1 MPTVLRVKGYRFFF
15 FVADGYE
22 PPHIHVA
29 KEDRIA
35 KFWLDPIEV
44 ARNDGFRKPELQ
56 EIACIVRENLAV
68 LNEAWFAR
76 FGRL

>member
-1 MPTVLRVKGYRFFF
+1 MPTVLRIKGYRFFF

-29 KEDRIA
+29 KEDRAA

-44 ARNDGFRKPELQ
+44 ARNEGFRKPELQ
-56 EIACIVRENLAV
+56 EVAGIVRENLAV

>member
-1 MPTVLRVKGYRFFF
+1 MPTVLRIKGYRFFF

-29 KEDRIA
+29 KEDRAA
-35 KFWLDPIEV
+35 KVWLDPVEV
-44 ARNDGFRKPELQ
+44 ARNEGFRAHELR
-56 EIACIVRENLAV
+56 EIVGIASENLAV
-68 LNEAWFAR
+68 LNEAWFGR

>member
-1 MPTVLRVKGYRFFF
+1 MPTVLRAKGYRFFF

-29 KEDRIA
+29 KENRAA
-35 KFWLDPIEV
+35 KFWLDPVEV
-44 ARNDGFRKPELQ
+44 ARNEGFRKSELL
-56 EIACIVRENLAV
+56 EIAGILREHLSV

>member
-1 MPTVLRVKGYRFFF
+1 MPTVLRIKGYRFFF

-29 KEDRIA
+29 REDRA
-35 KFWLDPIEV
+35 CKVWLDPVEV
-44 ARNDGFRKPELQ
+44 ARNEGFRANELR
-56 EIACIVRENLAV
+56 EIVGIVSENLAS
-68 LNEAWFAR
+68 LNEAWFGR